1 LKKAPGEGSVLYGIG
16 FSTTIS
22 NFVEII
28 CHAGPDFAF
37 IDTEHTI
44 IGLGEL
50 LL

>member
-1 LKKAPGEGSVLYGIG
+1 MKKALGEGSVLYGIG
-16 FSTTIS
+16 FSTPVS
-22 NFVEII
+22 NFVEILG
-28 CHAGPDFAF
+28 HAGLGFVF